1 MLTQRG
7 HDRLAIDPEG
17 FLLVVVLQVTRELVD
32 ADLLQLLELGDVI
45 ISCAQHA
52 EAVHDLVRYES
63 SVDVPCAAML
73 VVVVALPTFDV
84 VGQRLRDPTGVAV
97 LRHNVGYMVADHAA
111 EPAALVSLVHPV
123 VTDVPGAES
132 QRPFTTD
139 EVAALLNVPLDT
151 IHEWHERH
159 RASGLSGAQGEPLSK
174 KRR

>member
-1 MLTQRG
+1 
-7 HDRLAIDPEG
+7 
-17 FLLVVVLQVTRELVD
+17 
-32 ADLLQLLELGDVI
+32 VI

-84 VGQRLRDPTGVAV
+84 VGQRLRDLTGVAV

-111 EPAALVSLVHPV
+111 EPAALVSHVHPV

-151 IHEWHERH
+151 IHEWHKEGTGPPGYQGHEESHYR
-159 RASGLSGAQGEPLSK
+159 RIDVVRWLIEQGVTLAVCQSGCGRTYTRSAFETMPGS
-174 KRR
+174 